1 MTPNPTISQIMTSM
15 ASFLAAVLPSDVAV
29 VQGQPN
35 RVAAPS
41 ASRYV
46 IMSPPRFSR
55 LETNVDTSEDAVFT
69 GSISGTTMT
78 ITAVDSRFP
87 DAQLAIGDTVFGP
100 TILPNTVITAGAGQV
115 GTYTVSNSQTVAPGT
130 ISAGSTEIQMNAIAT
145 IQLDFHASDQT
156 AGDLA
161 TVVSATMRDPF
172 AVDQFANQSPNY
184 GTVPI
189 HADVLMAGIGSEHSN
204 EESEARD
211 CVNPLMIIAGPPIA
225 DPRVV
230 APFRSSAGQYATGVR
245 VPV

>member
-55 LETNVDTSEDAVFT
+55 LETNIDTSEDAVFT

-189 HADVLMAGIGSEHSN
+189 HAD
-204 EESEARD
+204 
-211 CVNPLMIIAGPPIA
+211 
-225 DPRVV
+225 DPAQRPFFDDQQQVEWRFVV
-230 APFRSSAGQYATGVR
+230 DALLQANIVVR
-245 VPV
+245 VSKQFADSVALNLKSVFAEFPS